1 MNTYRFTIRPAC
13 SAHCPDGW
21 ASITPLAPSEPWNY
35 GTVAYEE
42 PLGRAVAEHWSLI
55 PLNRQVPLLRFDD
68 GRIWHLTDLL
78 GEAGRDL
85 AYEYGSGLMARA
97 DLEAAVA
104 RQAQDYGVTVEIAWP
119 PDAADCDALEADRDA
134 QGPVQL

>member
-21 ASITPLAPSEPWNY
+21 ASITPLVPSEPWNY
-35 GTVAYEE
+35 GTVAYAE
-42 PLGRAVAEHWSLI
+42 PLARAVAEHWSLI
-55 PLNRQVPLLRFDD
+55 PVNQQVPLLAFD
-68 GRIWHLTDLL
+68 GRTWCLTDLL
-78 GEAGRDL
+78 AEVGRDL
-85 AYEYGSGLMARA
+85 AYEYGSGRMGRD

-119 PDAADCDALEADRDA
+119 PDAAPCDALEGDRDA
-134 QGPVQL
+134 QGPVQP